1 MKSLLHAVFSGLI
14 LGVTILIVNDL
25 MIKEHSSKFSY
36 SLFQNNNAPANYT
49 QAIEASAPAVV
60 NIFIQITDSD
70 YDGSKSDSTSSTRNL
85 GSASGIIVNK
95 DGYILTNYHVIMN
108 ASVVG
113 STIFVQLRNGK
124 TYQASIIGY
133 DKRTDIAVLKVS
145 TKDVLP
151 VIPINLKR
159 KPRLGDVVLAIGNP
173 YNIGQTITMGIIS
186 AVGRSGSGVTNLNTL
201 DLSPGLQEFIQT
213 DAAIN
218 SGNSGGALVN
228 SLGEFVGMNTAT
240 LSSIEA
246 QTNSISFAIPAD
258 LSLNIMNDIIKHGR
272 VIRGYLGITAKDIS
286 ADQAGYKNKSGII
299 VTSIDPAGPATN
311 LLRTGDII
319 TAINGIKVN
328 NLKQVMNIIA
338 SSMPNTSLTFSL
350 IRGDEI
356 LETSVLLAE
365 QN

>member
-1 MKSLLHAVFSGLI
+1 MLFNSTMGLLNLSD
-14 LGVTILIVNDL
+14 TIETI
-25 MIKEHSSKFSY
+25 MPPI
-36 SLFQNNNAPANYT
+36 
-49 QAIEASAPAVV
+49 
-60 NIFIQITDSD
+60 
-70 YDGSKSDSTSSTRNL
+70 R
-85 GSASGIIVNK
+85 IIN
-95 DGYILTNYHVIMN
+95 
-108 ASVVG
+108 
-113 STIFVQLRNGK
+113 
-124 TYQASIIGY
+124 
-133 DKRTDIAVLKVS
+133 
-145 TKDVLP
+145 
-151 VIPINLKR
+151 IPIVYKNLFE
-159 KPRLGDVVLAIGNP
+159 
-173 YNIGQTITMGIIS
+173 IS
-186 AVGRSGSGVTNLNTL
+186 
-201 DLSPGLQEFIQT
+201 
-213 DAAIN
+213 
-218 SGNSGGALVN
+218 
-228 SLGEFVGMNTAT
+228 T

-246 QTNSISFAIPAD
+246 QTNSISFAIPAE